1 MPLFLSGI
9 LDLGKKKKSNN
20 SNFVYREELS
30 LLLFI
35 KF

>member
-9 LDLGKKKKSNN
+9 LHLGKKKIYL
-20 SNFVYREELS
+20 NFVYRKELS

>member
-9 LDLGKKKKSNN
+9 LDLGKKKSNN

-35 KF
+35 

>member
-9 LDLGKKKKSNN
+9 LDFGKKNN
-20 SNFVYREELS
+20 NLNFVYREELS

>member
-9 LDLGKKKKSNN
+9 LDLGKKKKN